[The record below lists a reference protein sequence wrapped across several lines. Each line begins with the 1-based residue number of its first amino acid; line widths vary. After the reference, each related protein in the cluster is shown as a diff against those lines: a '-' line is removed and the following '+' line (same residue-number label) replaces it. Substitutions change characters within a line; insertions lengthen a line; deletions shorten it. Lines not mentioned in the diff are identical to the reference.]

1 MALFTQN
8 YIRRQHNRS
17 QKQWIQ
23 YIERTSDFALFNW
36 INICIGFCWVLPES
50 PPKQQRHT
58 KIEKIW
64 KRDAVRCRVRRQGL
78 YSQLYHADFN
88 HNHTIFGNVAK
99 GKADASYIFA
109 TIIIIALP
117 LLHEWKSLDWN
128 SQRNI
133 PILIYKILPIRIFVA
148 EVKVLHLSPYCSNE
162 KFIVSGA
169 NSFVWEWK
177 EL

>member
-1 MALFTQN
+1 MNSIHWKNKRFCIVRLNKYLHWLLLGFYQ
-8 YIRRQHNRS
+8 
-17 QKQWIQ
+17 
-23 YIERTSDFALFNW
+23 RT
-36 INICIGFCWVLPES
+36 
-50 PPKQQRHT
+50 PKATATHRDR
-58 KIEKIW
+58 EIW
-64 KRDAVRCRVRRQGL
+64 ERDAARCGVWQGL

-88 HNHTIFGNVAK
+88 HNRTILEMCPR
-99 GKADASYIFA
+99 GKLTLHIFA
-109 TIIIIALP
+109 TIIIIALR

-162 KFIVSGA
+162 KFIVSAA